1 MEAPIEAPTL
11 GTIMPE
17 VHYLKNANKALQRKV
32 DILTQHIFDNGTE
45 LNKAQTSELNNYAEQ
60 MASKLKTVRKLYEGR
75 KKELSRL
82 EQRLREAKEE
92 VAFLQFSKIR
102 YLQTELNVAKRRID
116 VLQKERD
123 ELKDA
128 QSRRN
133 ASPNKEEPMDVPENV
148 GLNTVKTECVHNPTA
163 SQHEGEHGKDPLNLY
178 DESREYR
185 DEHMPDETVRDLPIT
200 IKEESLN

>member
-60 MASKLKTVRKLYEGR
+60 MANKLKTVRKLYESR

-128 QSRRN
+128 QNKRN
-133 ASPNKEEPMDVPENV
+133 TSPNKEEPMDVPENA
-148 GLNTVKTECVHNPTA
+148 GLNAVKTSVSTT
-163 SQHEGEHGKDPLNLY
+163 Q
-178 DESREYR
+178 
-185 DEHMPDETVRDLPIT
+185 LPVGTRANMKKIH
-200 IKEESLN
+200 